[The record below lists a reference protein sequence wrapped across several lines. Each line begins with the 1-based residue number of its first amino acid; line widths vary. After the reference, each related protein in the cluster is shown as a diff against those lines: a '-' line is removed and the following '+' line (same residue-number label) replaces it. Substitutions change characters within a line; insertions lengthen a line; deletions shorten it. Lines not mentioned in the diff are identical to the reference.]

1 MFNLAWSEILVIAV
15 IAILVVGPKELPGM
29 LRTFGQFLGKA
40 RRMAREVQTQ
50 FNDVLR
56 EAERQ
61 ADLEDVRK
69 GIDQVRSINPATQ
82 IRKSLTEVKKELSG
96 TVDDKPMPQPDTAS
110 VASKPAAAA
119 QEAGDGDR
127 AAKPATDGAAK
138 LAEDAAATP
147 AARQNAK
154 REPAPATG
162 ADAGSA
168 DAAPAQAVGGDAARP
183 ATARPTAAAGRPEGA
198 DRSAEASDVERLRAS

>member
-15 IAILVVGPKELPGM
+15 IAIIVVGPKELPGM
-29 LRTFGQFLGKA
+29 LRTFGRFLGKA
-40 RRMAREVQTQ
+40 RKMAREVQTQ

-96 TVDDKPMPQPDTAS
+96 TVDDKPMPQPDAAR

-119 QEAGDGDR
+119 QEAGDG
-127 AAKPATDGAAK
+127 AAKPAG
-138 LAEDAAATP
+138 DAAATP
-147 AARQNAK
+147 ATAARENAK
-154 REPAPATG
+154 GAPAPTTG
-162 ADAGSA
+162 ADAGGA
-168 DAAPAQAVGGDAARP
+168 DAAPGQGASGDSAKP
-183 ATARPTAAAGRPEGA
+183 AAAAGRPETA
-198 DRSAEASDVERLRAS
+198 DRSAEAPDVERLRAS